1 MVINIFYGNFGLCI
15 DGYEIC
21 LVVVVGNIL
30 CIIMVQG
37 VFVVVQGIEVGIC
50 GDIGV
55 CFLQELYWVI
65 GGVEW

>member
-30 CIIMVQG
+30 CIIMV
-37 VFVVVQGIEVGIC
+37 
-50 GDIGV
+50 
-55 CFLQELYWVI
+55 
-65 GGVEW
+65 